1 MVIAY
6 LPYRI
11 SRVYRNQLP
20 AGSRSTLT
28 LPFRPSLNAWV
39 RRTCDASG
47 QLLGGTFLMAGAVG
61 GVPQVWAQQNG
72 GQPLAATVD
81 SMASL
86 ATRVDELDQQIRV
99 LNRIG
104 ELAADSAAAAA
115 KDRQWA
121 TANGKDGFSLKSA
134 DGRYTL
140 RFRGYFQGDGRFYAN
155 ESVPAVD
162 NLLIRRARPIIEA
175 TVGRYFEFRLMPDF
189 GGTSPTIFD
198 AYWDGKFAP
207 EFTVRAGKFKPP
219 IGLERLQSATDI
231 PFAERGL
238 PTNLV
243 PSRDIGL
250 QVAGDISE
258 GLFAYQIG
266 VFNGVPDLA
275 NGGDDVSNAKD
286 FAGRVFVQPL
296 KIGSFRPLGLGIAA
310 STGFERGSTTASGL
324 PSYRTPGQQT
334 VFRYNSS
341 ATTPAN
347 NVYAN
352 GRRTRL
358 SPQGYFYTGPFG
370 LLGEYVISKNEVTRA
385 DATAELEHS
394 AWQAE
399 GSFFL
404 TGEKNSFRS
413 PTPKRPFDP
422 RERGFG
428 AVELVARYGELA
440 FDEASFP
447 LYATLTSSVQKEK
460 AWVVGVNWHF
470 TRAVKIAVNYERTTF
485 TGGAPTGDREPENAV
500 ITRFQTSF

>member
-1 MVIAY
+1 M
-6 LPYRI
+6 R
-11 SRVYRNQLP
+11 S
-20 AGSRSTLT
+20 AGSWGV
-28 LPFRPSLNAWV
+28 A
-39 RRTCDASG
+39 
-47 QLLGGTFLMAGAVG
+47 LMLAVAVS
-61 GVPQVWAQQNG
+61 GVPQVWAQQDG
-72 GQPLAATVD
+72 GYPVSIPAD
-81 SMASL
+81 SVPALS
-86 ATRVDELDQQIRV
+86 ARVDELDQQIRI
-99 LNRIG
+99 LNRLREI
-104 ELAADSAAAAA
+104 AADSAAAAA
-115 KDRQWA
+115 KDRQSV
-121 TANGKDGFSLKSA
+121 TANAKDGFSLKSA

-140 RFRGYFQGDGRFYAN
+140 RFRGYFQSDGRFFVNN
-155 ESVPAVD
+155 EGVPAVD

-231 PFAERGL
+231 LFAERGL

-250 QVAGDISE
+250 QFAGDISE

-275 NGGDDVSNAKD
+275 NGGDDLSNAKD
-286 FAGRVFVQPL
+286 FAGRVFLQPL
-296 KIGSFRPLGLGIAA
+296 KVGSFRPLGFGVAA
-310 STGFERGSTTASGL
+310 STGFERGSTATPGL

-347 NVYAN
+347 NVFAN
-352 GRRTRL
+352 GKRTRL

-370 LLGEYVISKNEVTRA
+370 VLGEYVISKNEVTQGS
-385 DATAELEHS
+385 DTAELEHT

-413 PTPKRPFDP
+413 ATPKRPFDLK
-422 RERGFG
+422 EGGLG
-428 AVELVARYGELA
+428 AVELVARYGEIT

-447 LYATLTSSVQKEK
+447 LYASLASSAQKAK
-460 AWVVGVNWHF
+460 AWGVGINWYF
-470 TRAVKIAVNYERTTF
+470 TRAVKIAVDYERTTF
-485 TGGAPTGDREPENAV
+485 AGGAATGDREPENAV